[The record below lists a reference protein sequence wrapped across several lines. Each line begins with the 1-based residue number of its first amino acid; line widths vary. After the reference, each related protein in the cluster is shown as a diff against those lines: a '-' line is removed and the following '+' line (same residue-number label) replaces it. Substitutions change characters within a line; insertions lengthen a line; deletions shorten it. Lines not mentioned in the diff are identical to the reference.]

1 MRFVNLTSRIV
12 YTKFGSINPGA
23 VSRDGGPRTDFLEKA
38 IAEVLHICGDK
49 LGIRLNEREAE
60 LLGKLMDLDT
70 KGGGFKPESIPAE
83 IRNDPMGVK
92 RAAEAAR
99 KAQQAS
105 LDANAKANAA
115 AARREAEINGET
127 DPNYRPPV
135 GPATM
140 KGEEVTSKT
149 LRSGFD
155 EIMEEN
161 ARIAAEKKEK
171 AQEPATSKEMLDPI
185 GTHMKG
191 VAPEPEKHDA
201 EAIGKDA
208 DPIEVAHNR
217 SDDGTRTADANLP
230 KTQAPERGSAMDR
243 QAAKIAEFV
252 GTLGPVGNAGDL
264 PTEVDLAPASTAA
277 AKAKAKKAAAK
288 KAEKKPA
295 KKAE

>member
-1 MRFVNLTSRIV
+1 MRFVNLTSRSV
-12 YTKFGSINPGA
+12 YTKFGSINPGC
-23 VSRDGGPRTDFLEKA
+23 VSRDCGSKTSFLEKA
-38 IAEVLHICGDK
+38 LSEVVHICGDK

-60 LLGKLMDLDT
+60 LLGKLMDLDS
-70 KGGGFKPESIPAE
+70 KGGGFNPESIPAE

-92 RAAEAAR
+92 RAGEAAR
-99 KAQQAS
+99 RAQQAE
-105 LDANAKANAA
+105 LDANAKANAK

-127 DPNYRPPV
+127 DPEYRPPV

-171 AQEPATSKEMLDPI
+171 AKEPANSKEMLDPI

-201 EAIGKDA
+201 QTIGKDA
-208 DPIEVAHNR
+208 DPVDFARNR

-230 KTQAPERGSAMDR
+230 KAQAPERGGAMDK

-252 GTLGPVGNAGDL
+252 GTLGPVGDMQ
-264 PTEVDLAPASTAA
+264 TETDLAPASTAA
-277 AKAKAKKAAAK
+277 TKAKAKKGKAK
-288 KAEKKPA
+288 KAKEA
-295 KKAE
+295 KAE